1 MTSAEDQDLSA
12 SRRNGKSDAAFRTI
26 SEVADELG
34 VQQHVLRFWESKF
47 SQIKPLKRGGGRR
60 YYRPED
66 VILLRRIRDFLYKDG
81 YTIKGVVKILQD
93 MGREIYRDPTPEPPP
108 SVEPS
113 AFSPDDDGQAPWQAP
128 PPRRAEAFL
137 PDSLFPESGLFEAEP
152 AETEAEAAEIMAP
165 VTAPP
170 PETVF
175 AAIQDDQPQQS
186 LEPPPP
192 AVEEPATGRDELLSI
207 LRELEDLRDVLAASR
222 QGRSP

>member
-12 SRRNGKSDAAFRTI
+12 QRRNGKSDAAFRTI

-93 MGREIYRDPTPEPPP
+93 MGREIYREPAVETASAPETAPF
-108 SVEPS
+108 
-113 AFSPDDDGQAPWQAP
+113 APDEDGQAPWQAP
-128 PPRRAEAFL
+128 PRRAEAYL
-137 PDSLFPESGLFEAEP
+137 PDSLFPESGLFEADP
-152 AETEAEAAEIMAP
+152 AETAPP
-165 VTAPP
+165 VTVPP
-170 PETVF
+170 PEPLMS
-175 AAIQDDQPQQS
+175 AIQEDLPQQPLDMPAPEALS
-186 LEPPPP
+186 PEMEPS
-192 AVEEPATGRDELLSI
+192 TGRDELLSI
-207 LRELEDLRDVLAASR
+207 LRELEALRDVLAASR
-222 QGRSP
+222 QGRTP